1 MRFFAAL
8 LLSLTALTAHAQLP
22 PAPALAAHAW
32 LLVDVGTHQALVEHK
47 ADERIEPASLTK
59 LMTAYLAF
67 SALKANT
74 LSLEQIA
81 PVSEKAWK
89 MGGSRMFIEPRH
101 KVTVDQLLH
110 GMIVQSGN
118 DASVALAE
126 LIAGSEEAFAAL
138 MNREAERLGMAHS
151 HFTNATGLPDEQH
164 YTTARDLA
172 LLATAII
179 RDFPEYYK
187 SLYSQKEYTYNK
199 ITQPN
204 RNRLLWLDET
214 VDGMKTGHTEAA
226 GYCLVSSAV
235 RGPRRLISVVLG
247 TESDAMRTQESL
259 KLLNFGFRFYDTVRL
274 YEAGKSIS
282 SFRVWQGE
290 VDMVNVGFEKDFVLS
305 VPKGQADK
313 LKVTLNSE
321 QPLEAPVRKGQQVGM
336 LTLTLD
342 GQPIGTYPVSALED
356 VPLAGWFGRT
366 WDSLQLWIKSL

>member
-1 MRFFAAL
+1 MRFLAVVVLLFAT
-8 LLSLTALTAHAQLP
+8 LTAQAQVP
-22 PAPALAAHAW
+22 PPPALAANAW
-32 LLVDVGTHQALVEHK
+32 MLLDVGTNQPLVEQE
-47 ADERIEPASLTK
+47 ADKRIEPASLTK
-59 LMTAYLAF
+59 LMTAYLVF
-67 SALKANT
+67 GALEAKT
-74 LSLEQIA
+74 LTLDQIV

-101 KVTVDQLLH
+101 QVTVDELLH
-110 GMIVQSGN
+110 GMIIQSGN

-126 LIAGSEEAFAAL
+126 LVAGSEEAFAVL
-138 MNREAERLGMAHS
+138 MNREAERLGMKNT

-172 LLATAII
+172 QLAKAII
-179 RDFPEYYK
+179 STFPEFYN
-187 SLYSQKEYTYNK
+187 LYSQKEYTYNK

-214 VDGMKTGHTEAA
+214 VDGMKTGHTDAA
-226 GYCLVSSAV
+226 GYCLVSSAK

-274 YEAGKSIS
+274 YEAGKAVS

-290 VDMVNVGFEKDFVLS
+290 NDQVNVGFDKDFILS

-313 LKVTLNSE
+313 LQVTLNSQ
-321 QPLEAPVRKGQQVGM
+321 QPLEAPVRKGQAVGQM
-336 LTLTLD
+336 TLTLD
-342 GQPIGTYPVSALED
+342 GKTIGTYPVTALED

-366 WDSLQLWIKSL
+366 WDSLQLWIKNL